1 MSMAKCGIEGRCVS
15 EAWLQDLVEEIIRY
29 SKVRNTLE
37 ALSTEIPRNAKEI
50 RYMEA
55 LKEAD
60 EKRLSKAKS
69 AIADI
74 RERLEA
80 SKRSIIPLRKEKA
93 AIAEKYMKLAAVEK
107 DVEEKR
113 AALSETLS
121 EIRKMRRLL
130 DGSSQ
135 TFSSLKRTH
144 REILG
149 RKEHLDEERRALN
162 QKLSLLDLETSAM
175 NSTFSLIMGVQP
187 EGFDFDTFQAVQ
199 EDLETKVADF
209 THEMTEEIE
218 KVRKDTTLLKRQLS
232 ETREEEQSLLLREK
246 EIRDTVNALKSQTG
260 GYDDLEALTS
270 ETREL
275 EKQERQLTI
284 SVSECDQK
292 RVRFEKA
299 LAAVN
304 ERLTKEKNLSKKLN
318 ERHAYLMEVKGKRD
332 GFQDPEEEI
341 RRMAEKTRGL
351 EIAAKAEEQILE
363 LLLLLSRE
371 ADPVIEALGISLRGY
386 NELVGG
392 LETRITRLLSP

>member
-232 ETREEEQSLLLREK
+232 ETREEEQSLLSREK